1 MELTF
6 SYWVAAESEIS
17 LTDESPLPLSIAVS
31 EPHVPLSASIKLYA
45 PYTARCSW
53 KIYSAVTVRT
63 NAQQSI
69 LRAMRLTGLSLSYP
83 TFINPATQLVG
94 GIMTT

>member
-17 LTDESPLPLSIAVS
+17 LTDESPLPLSIALS
-31 EPHVPLSASIKLYA
+31 EPHVPLSVGIKLYA
-45 PYTARCSW
+45 PYPARLRW
-53 KIYSAVTVRT
+53 RNHSAVTVRT

-69 LRAMRLTGLSLSYP
+69 L
-83 TFINPATQLVG
+83 
-94 GIMTT
+94 